1 MCTHYRMRRTALT
14 LALAAVFPASSVLAD
29 DREAL
34 LNPNAA
40 EASLNLQHLDGAH
53 PLYRQY
59 TGFTGSG
66 LGVSGDID
74 YVRRNE
80 EAEWFRLNARNLGLR
95 TQEAA
100 VSYEKQGDW
109 AIGLE
114 FDQTPRYSPYE
125 VRTSVLGAG
134 TTTITQPD
142 LGSEA
147 AANDLS
153 RLSKQTFK
161 SERESVSFTASKY
174 VSQGLKLSLALKSED
189 KKGLR
194 VFGVRGG
201 TQPSNLNTA
210 YRSFAFAPEPIN
222 QTHKQVEAS
231 VDYTVDKFQLSAGYY
246 GSFFENDYK
255 SLQVIGGTRTSLLRS
270 PLTVALAPDNS
281 AQQFYVNGAYNFSKD
296 TRGNLKVSY
305 SEGKQNDSFLPNG
318 VGGVSYDPTVVGNS
332 LNAKVATT
340 EVFTS
345 LTSRLTQDLKLLA
358 SWRNEDRDDK
368 TPVRAFLRGDTV
380 SAGAGTT
387 TYREIT
393 NDPESHVAN
402 WSKLEFDY
410 RLGAGYA
417 LTAGVDYRDRKGKGK
432 GYELTEVRNTISG
445 VVSSSEFL
453 TQGPARKEVKEWTSR
468 VSLRKTMSETV
479 NGSLTLSHSERDG
492 SDWTGSPVIYPVY
505 LADRDRDRARAL
517 IDWLVSERANVQ
529 VAAEMYSDRYGMRK
543 EEVPTGLGLDRG
555 KGRLVS
561 VDGLY
566 ALSDDWR
573 VNAWYSNESGQTR
586 QGVYGNYCTGAT
598 TCTTSTDWNATLKL
612 KSQQLGLGVNGR
624 VGEIEL
630 GAQYLYVRD
639 ENEQRIGNIP
649 SDALA
654 GIGVLPDTKYSQNAL
669 KLFGVVPVD
678 EATKVRVEYIYD
690 RRRMDDYTWRN
701 WVYSDGTRVDVE
713 PRQTTH
719 IFGVS
724 LQHSF

>member
-14 LALAAVFPASSVLAD
+14 LALAAVFPASSALAD
-29 DREAL
+29 DREAQ

-40 EASLNLQHLDGAH
+40 EASLNLQHLNGAH

-66 LGVSGDID
+66 LSVSGDID

-100 VSYEKQGDW
+100 ISYEKQGDW

-134 TTTITQPD
+134 TSTITQPD

-222 QTHKQVEAS
+222 QTHKQIEAS
-231 VDYTVDKFQLSAGYY
+231 VDYAVDKFQLSAGYY

-305 SEGKQNDSFLPNG
+305 SEGKQNDSFLPSG
-318 VGGVSYDPTVVGNS
+318 VGGVSYDPTLVGNS

-358 SWRNEDRDDK
+358 SWRYEDRDDK
-368 TPVRAFLRGDTV
+368 TPVRPFIRN
-380 SAGAGTT
+380 AGNGYVA
-387 TYREIT
+387 T
-393 NDPESHVAN
+393 NNPESHVAN
-402 WSKLEFDY
+402 WGKLEFDY

-417 LTAGVDYRDRKGKGK
+417 MTFGVDHRDMERSAS
-432 GYELTEVRNTISG
+432 GYLVAAVTGVR
-445 VVSSSEFL
+445 SS
-453 TQGPARKEVKEWTSR
+453 QGPARKEVKEWTSR
-468 VSLRKTMSETV
+468 MSLRKTMSDTV
-479 NGSLTLSHSERDG
+479 NGSLTFSHSERDG
-492 SDWTGSPVIYPVY
+492 SDWTGSPAIYPVY

-517 IDWLVSERANVQ
+517 IDWLISERANLQ
-529 VAAEMYSDRYGMRK
+529 VAAEIYSDSYGMSK

-561 VDGLY
+561 VDGFY

-586 QGVYGNYCTGAT
+586 QGAYGNYCTGAA
-598 TCTTSTDWNATLKL
+598 TCTASTDWNATLKL

-649 SDALA
+649 SNALA
-654 GIGVLPDTKYSQNAL
+654 GIGVLPDTKYTQNAL